1 MVTAGAVLESRGLS
15 FAYAPGHWAVRNVDL
30 SVPAG
35 GHIALLGANGAGKST
50 LLLLLSGAMHLCHGQ
65 VFVAGQQVSHSR
77 QGLSF
82 WRRNVGLLLQDPED
96 QLLAPTVEQDVAFG
110 PLQAGCTEAEA
121 RAAVAQAL
129 AALEITD
136 LATRPLHALS
146 LGEKK
151 RVALAGLIVQ
161 RPAVLL
167 LDEPT
172 SGLDP
177 AGVRAL
183 GATLQTLAASG
194 TAIVQAT
201 HDVDFAY
208 EYASEVCVV
217 FEGGILS
224 HGEPDVVLADSDM
237 LKHASL
243 QPPVLLEAALAMGG
257 VAPFP
262 RSRAAFRQWV
272 QSPLRR
278 SL

>member
-1 MVTAGAVLESRGLS
+1 MAGTALETRGLS

-30 SVPAG
+30 SVPSG
-35 GHIALLGANGAGKST
+35 GHTALLGANGAGKST
-50 LLLLLSGAMHLCHGQ
+50 LLLLLSGAVRACHGR
-65 VFVAGQQVSHSR
+65 VLVAGREVSTSR
-77 QGLSF
+77 ESLRF
-82 WRRNVGLLLQDPED
+82 WRRSVGLLLQDPED

-110 PLQAGCTEAEA
+110 PLQSGCTEAEA
-121 RAAVAQAL
+121 RAAVAEAL
-129 AALEITD
+129 AALDITA

-183 GATLQTLAASG
+183 AVTLQTLAASG
-194 TAIVQAT
+194 TAIIQAT
-201 HDVDFAY
+201 HDVDFAF
-208 EYASEVCVV
+208 EYATEVCVV

-224 HGEPDVVLADSDM
+224 RGEPDAVLADAET
-237 LKHASL
+237 LRHASL
-243 QPPVLLEAALAMGG
+243 EPPLLLDAALAMG
-257 VAPFP
+257 VRAPFP
-262 RSRAAFRQWV
+262 RSRAAFRQWAA
-272 QSPLRR
+272 QSTIRR

>member
-1 MVTAGAVLESRGLS
+1 MPGAALETRGLS

-30 SVPAG
+30 SVLAG
-35 GHIALLGANGAGKST
+35 SHTALLGANGAGKST
-50 LLLLLSGAMHLCHGQ
+50 LLLLLSGALRACHGQ
-65 VFVAGQQVSHSR
+65 VTVAGRQVSHSR
-77 QGLSF
+77 DGLRF
-82 WRRNVGLLLQDPED
+82 WRQNVGLLLQDPED
-96 QLLAPTVEQDVAFG
+96 QLLAPTVEQDVAFS
-110 PLQAGCTEAEA
+110 PLQSGRTEAEA
-121 RAAVAQAL
+121 RTLASQAL
-129 AALEITD
+129 EALDIAD

-151 RVALAGLIVQ
+151 RVALAGLVVQ

-177 AGVRAL
+177 AGMRAL
-183 GATLQTLAASG
+183 ATTLQALAATG

-208 EYASEVCVV
+208 EYASDVCVV

-224 HGEPDVVLADSDM
+224 RGKPDAVLADAEM

-243 QPPVLLEAALAMGG
+243 EPPLLLEAAVAMGG
-257 VAPFP
+257 TAPLP
-262 RSRAAFRQWV
+262 RSRAAFKQWA
-272 QSPLRR
+272 QSPVRR
-278 SL
+278 SS